1 MTPTDMRRYGA
12 EFLGTFVLVFIG
24 TSTVVAGLR
33 TTAPVTLLVA
43 AFGFGFA
50 LLAALYAFGEVS
62 GGHFNPAV
70 SLAFWLDKRLA
81 TRDPSATGSCSS
93 RERSPARSC
102 C

>member
-33 TTAPVTLLVA
+33 TTAPVLLVA

-70 SLAFWLDKRLA
+70 SLAFWLDKRLSRG
-81 TRDPSATGSCSS
+81 TWSATGSCSS
-93 RERSPARSC
+93 PERSPARSSC
-102 C
+102 